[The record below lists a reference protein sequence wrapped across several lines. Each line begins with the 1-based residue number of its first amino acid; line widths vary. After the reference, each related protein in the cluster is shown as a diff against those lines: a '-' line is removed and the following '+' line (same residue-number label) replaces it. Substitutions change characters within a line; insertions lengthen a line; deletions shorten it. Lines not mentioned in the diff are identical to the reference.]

1 MSSLSFF
8 IRQFINLFFATYFMI
23 MSAIGVNPMKRTEP
37 AAPTAPTVDLDAQYV
52 FESEPEYE
60 AYYDFISDQQLE
72 NVRENGGDIDEW
84 AQRAEQIR
92 ARLDDVV
99 VVDGIRYALYQN
111 KTASVVDSQSSL
123 KAAKIPET
131 VNGYKVVGVTA
142 FYAPERGVNS
152 SGIAELTI
160 PDTVEYIG
168 EKAFAY
174 STSLRV
180 VNIGRRVKYVGSGA
194 FNYCYKLTVVNLP
207 DALEAVSNGMF
218 SQCYALTEVRF
229 GDSVREIND
238 GAFGSCMFLD
248 NVVLPESAT
257 KIGAAFQD
265 CRNLKDIYIPASVT
279 VIDQSAFYQTSK
291 VTIHGESGSYAET
304 FARQNNIRFIVGK

>member
-1 MSSLSFF
+1 MSSMSFF
-8 IRQFINLFFATYFMI
+8 VSQFINLLFATLFMI

-37 AAPTAPTVDLDAQYV
+37 ATPTAPSVDLDAPYV

-60 AYYDFISDQQLE
+60 EYYDYISEQQLK
-72 NVRENGGDIDEW
+72 NVRENGGDIAAW
-84 AQRAEQIR
+84 TKKAEQIR
-92 ARLDDVV
+92 ERLDDVIL
-99 VVDGIRYALYQN
+99 VDGIQYALYQN
-111 KTASVVDSQSSL
+111 KTASVIDSQVSL
-123 KAAKIPET
+123 TTAKIPES

-152 SGIAELTI
+152 SNVTELTI

-168 EKAFAY
+168 EDAFAY

-180 VNIGRRVKYVGSGA
+180 ANIGRRVKYVGSGA

-229 GDSVREIND
+229 GKGVKQIND

-248 NVVLPESAT
+248 HVVLPGSVTE
-257 KIGAAFQD
+257 IGAAFQD
-265 CRNLKDIYIPASVT
+265 CRNLKEIYIPASVT
-279 VIDQSAFYQTSK
+279 EIDRSAFYQTRK
-291 VTIHGESGSYAET
+291 VTIRGEAGSYAET
-304 FARQNNIRFIVGK
+304 YAKENGFKFVVE